1 MLALD
6 DAKAFLMILKHDLHR
21 AQDRGG
27 LGLKLAQAGSDLP
40 EGRDTSPTKAKE
52 GRESGWVHGR
62 RSRRSSLA
70 ALRAR
75 SYLRP

>member
-6 DAKAFLMILKHDLHR
+6 DAETLLMVLKHDLHR

-40 EGRDTSPTKAKE
+40 KGGDPGPTKAKKDRK
-52 GRESGWVHGR
+52 GGWVHGR
-62 RSRRSSLA
+62 RWRRSTLA